1 VEGFIGKWLE
11 YALLFMM
18 AADLGARQGIPRRVG
33 VLVAWSSVLVVIE
46 ALSQELFGTG
56 VFRGYRWIVFERMT
70 GPYTNP
76 IDLATYIMVVVP
88 LLLGVA
94 QGAARRVRWALWVLV
109 AALIGCLGRTLAF
122 GVWLSFGAALLWLA
136 WRRPD
141 LRRPVL
147 VALGA
152 VAAASLGFMALRG
165 EWYLA
170 TLSDMGTKDRVY
182 MWQAALRMIQAR
194 PVLGHGVNTFM
205 ANYLDYWVGGERQ
218 PRYAHN
224 CYLQIA
230 AETGLI
236 GLAAF
241 SAMIASAARRIWT
254 ALRGARADTALLA
267 GLATGLLAFLIHAGY
282 ETNFFSMRQA
292 ALFWTLGGLALG
304 MSQPVARAA

>member
-1 VEGFIGKWLE
+1 V
-11 YALLFMM
+11 
-18 AADLGARQGIPRRVG
+18 
-33 VLVAWSSVLVVIE
+33 VAWSSVLVVIE
-46 ALSQELFGTG
+46 ALSQEFFGAG
-56 VFRGYRWIVFERMT
+56 VFRGYRWMVFERMT

-76 IDLATYIMVVVP
+76 IDLATYIMVAVP
-88 LLLGVA
+88 VLLGAA
-94 QGAARRVRWALWVLV
+94 QGARPRVRGSLWVLV
-109 AALIGCLGRTLAF
+109 AALVGCLGRTLAF
-122 GVWLSFGAALLWLA
+122 GVWLSFGAAMVWLA
-136 WRRPD
+136 WQRAD

-182 MWQAALRMIQAR
+182 MWQAALRMIHER
-194 PVLGHGVNTFM
+194 PLLGHGVNTFM
-205 ANYLDYWVGGERQ
+205 ANYLAYWVGGEQQ

-230 AETGLI
+230 AETGVI

-241 SAMIASAARRIWT
+241 SAMIVSAARRVWS
-254 ALRGARADTALLA
+254 ALRGARAETALLA
-267 GLATGLLAFLIHAGY
+267 GMAAGLLGFLVHAGY

-292 ALFWTLGGLALG
+292 ALFWTLGGLSLG
-304 MSQPVARAA
+304 MSQPAARAT